1 MKKRILTAGT
11 FLLLGVSTIFSQNFT
26 IAPTKQ
32 ITKNGVSDQ
41 APFEKCSTPI
51 PSQQWDEEFNRQ
63 VAEFVKAHTDAT
75 GKVTMPTYNIPVIF
89 HIIHNQNSITQENIA
104 AARITEQMTVLNNDY
119 AGTNADAS
127 SIPSTFQ
134 SVKAGNTG
142 IQFCLALKDPQGN
155 ILAEP
160 GIERKKWNT
169 ISGATDPGAAS
180 SSSAFQTLF
189 NNTIKPAT
197 IWDPAK
203 YLNIWVAK
211 ATNSQLLGF
220 ASFPAASTLTGLSGV
235 ETASTCGVVLNYQAV
250 GTSVTAAAPY
260 NKGRTATHEVGH
272 WLGLRH
278 IWGDGTCATDY
289 CNDTPPANTANYNC
303 QTHPYNVGT
312 CSANT
317 TGEMFMNYMDYVN
330 DACMYMFT
338 LNQSTRM
345 QTAMANGTY
354 RKFLG
359 THGLCNTAPVPPTAA
374 FTIPASGC
382 VGNAVTA
389 VNSSSGSPSPTYL
402 WSSSPSTGVTF
413 SSTTATAPTITFANT
428 GNYTVT
434 LVASSSAGSPS
445 TSTKVI
451 TINNCVLS
459 QCDTL
464 VNPGDQL
471 VNYTIPS
478 ANGGGYVAG
487 NNGYSDKIKAE
498 YHTQAGISGNRV
510 TGVITYFYKNGNNGT
525 GGSNTGTLSIELY
538 NGNNTSGPAGAAV
551 KSESVTLGTIN
562 TNGVQNQTI
571 LAYSH
576 TFATPYTLTANEFFA
591 GIKLP
596 TTSGDTA
603 VVYMMDTLNGPAT
616 NTAWEYWSSNAWY
629 AFSNASAWGGN
640 STLGIFPIVCPAS
653 VGLAASEL
661 NSQISIF
668 PNPSSGIINLAFALK
683 NQSNVKIEVTNMLGQ
698 TVYSETDNNV
708 SAETKTIRLNDAAKG
723 VYLITVST
731 ASEKLIRK
739 VVIE

>member
-1 MKKRILTAGT
+1 MLFGGFQLYAQRTCATHEKTQELMQTVPGFAAHHEEMKAYLRNT
-11 FLLLGVSTIFSQNFT
+11 SQTHLFNKPN
-26 IAPTKQ
+26 AP
-32 ITKNGVSDQ
+32 
-41 APFEKCSTPI
+41 
-51 PSQQWDEEFNRQ
+51 Q
-63 VAEFVKAHTDAT
+63 VV
-75 GKVTMPTYNIPVIF
+75 VTIPVVF
-89 HIIHNQNSITQENIA
+89 HVLYKNATQNISDAQILSQLA
-104 AARITEQMTVLNNDY
+104 VLNADY
-119 AGTNADAS
+119 RKLNTDFNSVVPSAFRPLGADME
-127 SIPSTFQ
+127 IT
-134 SVKAGNTG
+134 
-142 IQFCLALKDPQGN
+142 FCLATRTPTG
-155 ILAEP
+155 AVTT
-160 GIERKKWNT
+160 GITRKSVASSFSFDNNYY
-169 ISGATDPGAAS
+169 AAS
-180 SSSAFQTLF
+180 GQ
-189 NNTIKPAT
+189 PA
-197 IWDPAK
+197 WDPTK
-203 YLNIWVAK
+203 YLNIWVGK
-211 ATNSQLLGF
+211 FTDNSLLGF
-220 ASFPAASTLTGLSGV
+220 AYLPDSAGANYDGLCISYTAFGTTG
-235 ETASTCGVVLNYQAV
+235 
-250 GTSVTAAAPY
+250 TAAAPF
-260 NKGRTATHEVGH
+260 NKGRTATHEIGH
-272 WLGLRH
+272 YFGLDH
-278 IWGDGTCATDY
+278 PWGADDSNCNTTANSDGVA
-289 CNDTPPANTANYNC
+289 DTPATNNPYYNCPTFPSNTNACNTTAN
-303 QTHPYNVGT
+303 G
-312 CSANT
+312 S
-317 TGEMFMNYMDYVN
+317 MFMNYMDYVN